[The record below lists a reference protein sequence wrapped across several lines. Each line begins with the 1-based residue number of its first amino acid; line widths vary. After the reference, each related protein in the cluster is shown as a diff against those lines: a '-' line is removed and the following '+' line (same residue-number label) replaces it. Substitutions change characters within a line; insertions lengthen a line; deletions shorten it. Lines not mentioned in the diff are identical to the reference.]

1 MSTVNVNQQL
11 LTAAAGMFLIEWVV
25 DSDPN
30 NDAEHGGR
38 IAGYDTWEFGKRL
51 EPAEPRIRLGDGAS
65 LRLEGLRI
73 THLVFQVSKC

>member
-11 LTAAAGMFLIEWVV
+11 PTAAASRFLIEWVV

-51 EPAEPRIRLGDGAS
+51 KPAEPRIRDGAS
-65 LRLEGLRI
+65 LRLEGLRLGT